1 MSELK
6 YVLRT
11 LVVLHKLKPEVA
23 REFSARLPEVIE
35 NYQVGSFWEELS
47 SYVDNYAPLQVR
59 MAWRETVESTDFN
72 SLKI

>member
-23 REFSARLPEVIE
+23 REFSAKLPEVIE
-35 NYQVGSFWEELS
+35 NHQIGYFWEELS
-47 SYVDNYAPLQVR
+47 TYVDEDAPAAVR
-59 MAWRETVESTDFN
+59 TNWRKTVESTDFN
-72 SLKI
+72 ALKI